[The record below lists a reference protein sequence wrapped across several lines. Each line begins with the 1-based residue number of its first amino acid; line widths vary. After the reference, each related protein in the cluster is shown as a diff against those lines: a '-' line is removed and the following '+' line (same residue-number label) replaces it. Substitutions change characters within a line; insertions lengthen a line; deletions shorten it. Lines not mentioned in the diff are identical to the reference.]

1 MRKNYLLFLKLFI
14 PFLLIVLIPL
24 LAFSRYAGYSMRK
37 FYLEQT
43 TLNLEARANLLK
55 EQVSYYLLTSD
66 EKNDEKNID
75 LFCKRAGKSSGTRIT
90 VILLSGK
97 VIGDSDKNPDEMEN
111 HADRPEFVKAITGET
126 GVFTRYS
133 DTLNTSMMYLAVLL
147 SEDGKPVGVL
157 RTSVSISAI
166 DKQLEIIQKRTSLG
180 ALVVAL
186 LAALAA
192 LLFSRHISSPLEKIR
207 EGASHFAKGDLSYRL
222 PVFASAE
229 TELLAKTMNDMAA
242 NLDERMQTIIRQRN
256 ELEAV
261 LSSMTEGVIAVNPE
275 EKIISVN
282 RSAARMFHR
291 DPSEL
296 LNRSV
301 QETVRNP
308 DFQRFVRISILDENS
323 HEEDLSFHL
332 KDESLLNTRSAPL
345 KNAAGERIGVLIIL
359 NDVTRL
365 RHLENMRR
373 DFAANVSHEIKTPLT
388 AIKGFTET
396 LKSGALNRPEEAA
409 RFVEIIENH
418 TNRLIAI
425 IEDLMKLS
433 IIEQSADDKTIRQTE
448 CRVLPLL
455 SSAIKTCLPKAD
467 EKRIRI
473 LCSCDE
479 ALSSKL
485 NAALIEQA
493 FVNLLD
499 NAVKYSDPGSS
510 IEIEG
515 AKNDSE
521 VSIAFQDHGIGIG
534 QEHLSRLFER
544 FYRVDASRSRKM
556 GGTGLGLAIVK
567 HIVIA
572 NAGNISVKSAPGEG
586 SCFVIHLPFQA
597 S

>member
-1 MRKNYLLFLKLFI
+1 
-14 PFLLIVLIPL
+14 
-24 LAFSRYAGYSMRK
+24 
-37 FYLEQT
+37 
-43 TLNLEARANLLK
+43 
-55 EQVSYYLLTSD
+55 
-66 EKNDEKNID
+66 
-75 LFCKRAGKSSGTRIT
+75 
-90 VILLSGK
+90 
-97 VIGDSDKNPDEMEN
+97 
-111 HADRPEFVKAITGET
+111 
-126 GVFTRYS
+126 
-133 DTLNTSMMYLAVLL
+133 
-147 SEDGKPVGVL
+147 
-157 RTSVSISAI
+157 VSISAI

-180 ALVVAL
+180 VLVIAL
-186 LAALAA
+186 LAAFAS
-192 LLFSRHISSPLEKIR
+192 LLFSRRISRPLEKIH
-207 EGASHFAKGDLSYRL
+207 EGAGHFAKGDLAYRL

-282 RSAARMFHR
+282 RSAARMFHSQ
-291 DPSEL
+291 PSEL

-308 DFQRFVRISILDENS
+308 DFQRFVRISLLDENPY
-323 HEEDLSFHL
+323 EEDIFFHFNG
-332 KDESLLNTRSAPL
+332 EVLLNTRSASL
-345 KNAAGERIGVLIIL
+345 RNAAGERIGVLIIL

-396 LKSGALNRPEEAA
+396 LKAGALNRPEEAA
-409 RFVEIIENH
+409 LFVGIIENH

-433 IIEQSADDKTIRQTE
+433 VIEQNADDKKIALTE
-448 CRVLPLL
+448 CRILPIL
-455 SSAIKTCLPKAD
+455 SSAVQICRQKAD
-467 EKRIRI
+467 EKEIRI
-473 LCSCDE
+473 PCSCDKS
-479 ALSSKL
+479 LSAKL

-499 NAVKYSDPGSS
+499 NAIKYSESGSS
-510 IEIEG
+510 VEIEA

-521 VSIAFQDHGIGIG
+521 VTIAFRDHGIGIG
-534 QEHLSRLFER
+534 PEHLSRLFER

-572 NAGNISVKSAPGEG
+572 NAGNISVKSSPGKG
-586 SCFVIHLPFQA
+586 SSFVIHIPHKA

>member
-1 MRKNYLLFLKLFI
+1 
-14 PFLLIVLIPL
+14 
-24 LAFSRYAGYSMRK
+24 AGYSMRR
-37 FYLEQT
+37 FYMEQT
-43 TLNLEARANLLK
+43 SINLEARAYLLK
-55 EQVSYYLLTSD
+55 DQVMNYLLAGD
-66 EKNDEKNID
+66 EKDEKKID
-75 LFCKRAGKSSGTRIT
+75 LLCKRAGKSSGTRIT
-90 VILLSGK
+90 VLHISGK
-97 VIGDSDKNPDEMEN
+97 VLGDSERNPDEMEN
-111 HADRPEFVKAITGET
+111 HSDRPEFVKAITGET

-133 DTLNTSMMYLAVLL
+133 DTLNTSMMYLAIPL
-147 SEDGKPVGVL
+147 SEEGRPAAVL

-166 DKQLEIIQKRTSLG
+166 DKQLETIQKRTLLG
-180 ALVVAL
+180 VLVVAL
-186 LAALAA
+186 IAAFAALI
-192 LLFSRHISSPLEKIR
+192 FSRRISSPLEKIR
-207 EGASHFAKGDLSYRL
+207 EGALHFAKGDLAYRL

-242 NLDERMQTIIRQRN
+242 NLDDRMQTIFRQRN
-256 ELEAV
+256 ELESI

-275 EKIISVN
+275 EKIISLN

-291 DPSEL
+291 EPSEL

-301 QETVRNP
+301 QETIRNP
-308 DFQRFVRISILDENS
+308 DFQRFVRISILDENT
-323 HEEDLSFHL
+323 HEEDIFFHL
-332 KDESLLNTRSAPL
+332 KEESLLNTRSAPL
-345 KNAAGERIGVLIIL
+345 KNAAGERIGILIIL

-396 LKSGALNRPEEAA
+396 LKAGALNRPEEAA

-433 IIEQSADDKTIRQTE
+433 IIEQSADKKTINLIE
-448 CRVLPLL
+448 CRVLPIL
-455 SSAIKTCLPKAD
+455 SAAIKICQPKAD
-467 EKRIRI
+467 EKKIQI

-479 ALSSKL
+479 ALTAKL

-499 NAVKYSDPGSS
+499 NAIKNSETGSS
-510 IEIEG
+510 IEIE
-515 AKNDSE
+515 AIKNDSE

-534 QEHLSRLFER
+534 TEHLSRLFER

-572 NAGNISVKSAPGEG
+572 NAGNISVKSTPGKG
-586 SCFVIHLPFQA
+586 SCFVIHLPFQ
-597 S
+597 SS

>member
-1 MRKNYLLFLKLFI
+1 MRRNYPLFLKLFI

-24 LAFSRYAGYSMRK
+24 LAFSWYAGYSMRR

-43 TLNLEARANLLK
+43 AINLESRANLLK
-55 EQVSYYLLTSD
+55 EQVMHYLPAGD
-66 EKNDEKNID
+66 DKNID
-75 LFCKRAGKSSGTRIT
+75 LLCKRAGKSSGTRIT
-90 VILLSGK
+90 VIHISGK
-97 VIGDSDKNPDEMEN
+97 ILGDSEKNPDEMEN
-111 HADRPEFVKAITGET
+111 HSDRPEIVKAVAGER

-133 DTLNTSMMYLAVLL
+133 DTLHEPMMYLAVLL
-147 SEDGKPVGVL
+147 IENQKPAGVL

-166 DKQLEIIQKRTSLG
+166 DKQLGIIQKRTSIG
-180 ALVVAL
+180 ALVIAL
-186 LAALAA
+186 LAVCASLI
-192 LLFSRHISSPLEKIR
+192 FSRHISSPLEKIR
-207 EGASHFAKGDLSYRL
+207 EGAGRFAEGDLAYRL

-261 LSSMTEGVIAVNPE
+261 LSSMNEGVIAISME

-282 RSAARMFHR
+282 QSAARMFHIE
-291 DPSEL
+291 SSGL
-296 LNRSV
+296 LNRSI

-308 DFQRFVRISILDENS
+308 DFQRFVRISILDENI
-323 HEEDLSFHL
+323 HEEDIFFHL
-332 KDESLLNTRSAPL
+332 KEESLLNTRSAPL

-365 RHLENMRR
+365 RRLENMRR

-396 LKSGALNRPEEAA
+396 LKAGALNHPEEAA

-433 IIEQSADDKTIRQTE
+433 IIEQSSDNKTIMLQD
-448 CRVLPLL
+448 CRVLPVI
-455 SSAIKTCLPKAD
+455 SEAIKICLPKAD
-467 EKRIRI
+467 EKGIQI
-473 LCSCDE
+473 LCACDE
-479 ALSSKL
+479 ALTAKL

-499 NAVKYSDPGSS
+499 NAVKYSESGSI
-510 IEIEG
+510 IEIE
-515 AKNDSE
+515 ATKRNSE
-521 VSIAFQDHGIGIG
+521 IAIVFQDHGIGIG

-544 FYRVDASRSRKM
+544 FYRVDASRSRKL
-556 GGTGLGLAIVK
+556 GGTGLGLALVK

-572 NAGNISVKSAPGEG
+572 NSGNITVESSPGKG
-586 SCFVIHLPFQA
+586 SRFVIHLPAQA